1 MHNNNSHFYFLGTNV
16 FYGTLTYIKS
26 FECSMDLM
34 IRFDENNNNKTKIR
48 ILWPKKIII
57 TKISK
62 YFHKLKNQVV

>member
-34 IRFDENNNNKTKIR
+34 IRFDDNNNNNKTKIR
-48 ILWPKKIII
+48 IL
-57 TKISK
+57 
-62 YFHKLKNQVV
+62 